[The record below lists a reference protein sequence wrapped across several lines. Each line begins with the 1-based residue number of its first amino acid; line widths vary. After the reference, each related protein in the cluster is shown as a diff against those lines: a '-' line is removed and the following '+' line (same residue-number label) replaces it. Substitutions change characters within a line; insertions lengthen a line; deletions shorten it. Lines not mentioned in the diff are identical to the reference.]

1 MPITQPAWVQDTQ
14 AAWVLLAEL
23 ALPRQVS
30 NLKIESWAALL
41 VAGSV
46 AHLSRLDKN
55 MSKELWE
62 KQAPSRVQKP
72 EKAPAKKAPAK
83 KAPAKKK

>member
-1 MPITQPAWVQDTQ
+1 MPITRHQWDQDTQ
-14 AAWVLLAEL
+14 AAWVLSAEL
-23 ALPRQVS
+23 ALPRQAS
-30 NLKIESWAALL
+30 NLNIESWAALL

>member
-1 MPITQPAWVQDTQ
+1 M
-14 AAWVLLAEL
+14 
-23 ALPRQVS
+23 
-30 NLKIESWAALL
+30 
-41 VAGSV
+41 
-46 AHLSRLDKN
+46 DKN